1 MADRSPLNDYSSYI
15 HKSRYARFL
24 DSEGRREHWP
34 ETVGRYMDYF
44 EQDLEE
50 HHAYKMPALLRSEV
64 SDAIRNLHV
73 MPSMRAM
80 MTAGEALRRENLAGY
95 NCSYLPIDRPKAFA
109 EALYI
114 LMCGTG
120 VGFSVERQ
128 IIKRLPDI
136 PATHSA
142 AAFDIVVGDS
152 KLGWAEAFHNLILH
166 LYAGTIPNIDYSL
179 IRPAGERLMVFGG
192 RASGPDPLRTL
203 FEFTIRTFRN
213 AAGRKLNS
221 LEVHEILTKTGEIVV
236 VGGVRRAAEISLSNL
251 SDQRMRDAKSGNWFE
266 IKPWLGLAN
275 NSVAYTEKPDVGQFM
290 DEWSSLY
297 RSKSGER
304 GIFNRAGAIQ
314 KILRLGRRDHRF
326 EFGVNPCVTGDTP
339 ILTRNGH
346 VPIRQAV
353 GREVEVWNGQQW
365 SMVKPFSTG
374 VNPLCRVELS
384 DGTELTCTPYHKF
397 VVQDGYLDTP
407 RKVEARHL
415 DIGQKL
421 AKFDMPIVER
431 GYEISG
437 SDAYSQGFYQGDGT
451 AGQSLSYVYEP
462 KMVCASRLQGEVGEL
477 TKHGRATWKHGE
489 MLAKNFVPL
498 DASLQYRRDWF
509 AGLMDADGTVNTDDG
524 DALQLSSIDL
534 EFLKRVRLML
544 TTMGV
549 QAKLNLMHPAGE
561 CTGGPAFQGYE
572 NKDCWRLLINQ
583 ADTFRLMTEVGV
595 TFERLN
601 VRVAQPQRDARRFV
615 TVTAVVDLGREEETF
630 CFTEALN
637 NTGTFNGIV
646 TGQCAE
652 IILRPRGLCNLS
664 EAVIRQS
671 DGIGDIKEKVRLA
684 SIIGTWQSTQTRFQF
699 VDPEWSQNANEERLL
714 GVSMTGIYDNAM
726 MRGDAGLDVL
736 ALRLDKLKAT
746 VISANRMEAHEIGIN
761 PSVATTTVKPSG
773 TVSQLVNS
781 PSGIH
786 QGHAEFYIRRVRAD
800 NKDPVT
806 QFMRDAGIPWEP
818 DVSKPD
824 DMTVFSFPI
833 ALGKGTVTRDRVTAI
848 QHLELVEVYN
858 NHWSEHAVS
867 CTISVKEHEWP
878 AVGGWVF
885 DHFDEL
891 AGVSFLPHFAEDSSY
906 KQLPYQTIDKAE
918 YETLLARM
926 PTNIDWADMAHYER
940 GIDSVT
946 GTREFA
952 CVGNMCEVI
961 EASKPLDAN

>member
-1 MADRSPLNDYSSYI
+1 MTTPAQLPTDYQSYI
-15 HKSRYARFL
+15 HRSRYARFI
-24 DSEGRREHWP
+24 DGEGRREFWH

-44 EQDLEE
+44 EQDLAE
-50 HHAYKMPALLRSEV
+50 HHGYKMPQTLRSEV
-64 SDAIRNLHV
+64 QDAILGLHV

-128 IIKRLPDI
+128 VIKQLPDV
-136 PATHSA
+136 PATHSQ

-152 KLGWAEAFHNLILH
+152 KLGWAEAFHSLILH
-166 LYAGTIPNIDYSL
+166 LYAGTIPNVDYSL
-179 IRPAGERLMVFGG
+179 IRPAGERLKIFGG
-192 RASGPDPLRTL
+192 RASGPDPLRVL

-326 EFGVNPCVTGDTP
+326 EFGVNPC
-339 ILTRNGH
+339 
-346 VPIRQAV
+346 
-353 GREVEVWNGQQW
+353 
-365 SMVKPFSTG
+365 
-374 VNPLCRVELS
+374 
-384 DGTELTCTPYHKF
+384 
-397 VVQDGYLDTP
+397 
-407 RKVEARHL
+407 
-415 DIGQKL
+415 
-421 AKFDMPIVER
+421 
-431 GYEISG
+431 
-437 SDAYSQGFYQGDGT
+437 
-451 AGQSLSYVYEP
+451 
-462 KMVCASRLQGEVGEL
+462 
-477 TKHGRATWKHGE
+477 
-489 MLAKNFVPL
+489 
-498 DASLQYRRDWF
+498 
-509 AGLMDADGTVNTDDG
+509 
-524 DALQLSSIDL
+524 
-534 EFLKRVRLML
+534 
-544 TTMGV
+544 
-549 QAKLNLMHPAGE
+549 
-561 CTGGPAFQGYE
+561 
-572 NKDCWRLLINQ
+572 
-583 ADTFRLMTEVGV
+583 
-595 TFERLN
+595 
-601 VRVAQPQRDARRFV
+601 
-615 TVTAVVDLGREEETF
+615 
-630 CFTEALN
+630 
-637 NTGTFNGIV
+637 
-646 TGQCAE
+646 AE

-671 DGIGDIKEKVRLA
+671 DNTSEIKEKVRLA
-684 SIIGTWQSTQTRFQF
+684 AIIGTWQSTQTRFNF
-699 VDPEWSQNANEERLL
+699 VDPEWAQNANEERLL
-714 GVSMTGIYDNAM
+714 GVSMTGIYDNPM
-726 MRGDAGLDVL
+726 MRGDKGLDFL
-736 ALRLDKLKAT
+736 AMKLQAFKST
-746 VISANRMEAHEIGIN
+746 VIRANRVEAHEIGIT

-786 QGHAEFYIRRVRAD
+786 QGHAEYYIRRVRGD

-806 QFMRDAGIPWEP
+806 QFMRDAGIPAEP
-818 DVSKPD
+818 DVAKPD
-824 DMTVFSFPI
+824 DMTVFSFPV
-833 ALGKGTVTRDRVTAI
+833 ALGKGTITRDQVTAI
-848 QHLELVEVYN
+848 EHLQLVECYN
-858 NHWSEHAVS
+858 THWSEHAVS

-878 AVGGWVF
+878 AVGGWVY

-906 KQLPYQTIDKAE
+906 KQLPYETIDKAT
-918 YETLLARM
+918 YDAMVAQM
-926 PTNIDWADMAHYER
+926 PASIDWTDMAHYER
-940 GIDSVT
+940 GVDSVD

-952 CVGNMCEVI
+952 CVGNMCEVV
-961 EASKPLDAN
+961 EATKPLDAT